1 MLRQPISKPI
11 RTGWHVAVILAV
23 SSSVLFTNLGGP
35 RLWDRDEPRNAGCA
49 QEMLQR
55 GDWVVPFF
63 NAELRAHKP
72 VLLYW
77 LMMSAYQVLGVTEF
91 AARFWSAVLGVGTVF
106 LTYGIGRRLFDAHV
120 GLWAALI
127 LATSLMFGVAGRAA
141 TPDSPLIFFATA
153 ALLVYVL
160 AAFPGDSADLPHR
173 SQATQSDLA
182 RRTECSEF
190 PLVKPPG
197 PGVSNRWVAVAIYG
211 LMGLAVLAKG
221 PVGAVLPTAVIGM
234 FLLIMRLSDVAQG
247 PARPAWQRW
256 LVRCLRP
263 FAPQHFFGTCWQMRP
278 LTAIAVIL
286 AVAAPWYIWVGW
298 RTDGEFLRVFFGE
311 HNVGRA
317 VQPMEGHSGGPWY
330 YPVAILVGFFPWSVF
345 AAPVI
350 ADVTARV
357 RQRTV
362 WWPGYVFSLCWIGV
376 YVGLFSLAGTKLASY
391 VTPCYPALALLT
403 ACFVRHW
410 TRGIAAGWRLWP
422 AGALV
427 TLGLVGLAM
436 AVAVPLAASRFLPG
450 ESRLGLLGAIPLLG
464 AVIAGGFQYRRR
476 FPQAAATVA
485 VTAAALSTAMF
496 GWAVLRV
503 DRHQRNHLLLA
514 MIDDA
519 SGNPR
524 VGAFGRLEPTW
535 VFYGGRP
542 IAELTLDPAEAA
554 RGNGPWGPK
563 PRPLAAD
570 FFGQGQDRFIIT
582 TDRHWERLRAALPP
596 NATVL
601 AKCPLFLRR
610 EWLLLIGVPPDEG
623 SAKK

>member
-286 AVAAPWYIWVGW
+286 AVAAPWYIWVAGGRTASSSGSFSASTTWGAPCSRWKATAAGLGTTPW
-298 RTDGEFLRVFFGE
+298 R
-311 HNVGRA
+311 
-317 VQPMEGHSGGPWY
+317 S
-330 YPVAILVGFFPWSVF
+330 WSVF
-345 AAPVI
+345 FPG
-350 ADVTARV
+350 RCL
-357 RQRTV
+357 QRRSSPMSRRGFGNGRFGGRATSS
-362 WWPGYVFSLCWIGV
+362 PF
-376 YVGLFSLAGTKLASY
+376 AGSGCTW
-391 VTPCYPALALLT
+391 V
-403 ACFVRHW
+403 CFRW
-410 TRGIAAGWRLWP
+410 LEPNWP
-422 AGALV
+422 A
-427 TLGLVGLAM
+427 T
-436 AVAVPLAASRFLPG
+436 SR
-450 ESRLGLLGAIPLLG
+450 RAIP
-464 AVIAGGFQYRRR
+464 
-476 FPQAAATVA
+476 
-485 VTAAALSTAMF
+485 
-496 GWAVLRV
+496 
-503 DRHQRNHLLLA
+503 
-514 MIDDA
+514 
-519 SGNPR
+519 
-524 VGAFGRLEPTW
+524 
-535 VFYGGRP
+535 
-542 IAELTLDPAEAA
+542 
-554 RGNGPWGPK
+554 PW
-563 PRPLAAD
+563 R
-570 FFGQGQDRFIIT
+570 
-582 TDRHWERLRAALPP
+582 
-596 NATVL
+596 
-601 AKCPLFLRR
+601 C
-610 EWLLLIGVPPDEG
+610 
-623 SAKK
+623 